1 MRRELGASTF
11 AFAWREPA
19 LEALRRL
26 HALGLNGFDVI
37 LAPGHCWPGEL
48 TTAER
53 SRLASTLSAEG
64 IRIDSVNFPALDLNL
79 ASSVAEVRAYSV
91 GRYREALQLGAELGA
106 RGVVAVPGRV
116 SPLIGPPPEE
126 TERRLAESV
135 EELLAAAEETDASV
149 FLELHP
155 QTPIP
160 TVDALDRFV
169 AGFADPRL
177 RVAYDVAN
185 AEFVSEDHGEAIRR
199 LAPRL
204 GQVHLSDAQRDALG
218 PRPHRPRHRG
228 LRDDLPDA
236 RRDRVRRRV
245 HPGSRHADAASRHR
259 GIAGRARVGRPCET
273 ATGRH
278 RPDGLDSATMLDCQ
292 RSNDCQQLRRRETTQ
307 AS

>member
-19 LEALRRL
+19 LHALRRL

-48 TTAER
+48 TTAGR
-53 SRLASTLSAEG
+53 SRLASTLAAEG
-64 IRIDSVNFPALDLNL
+64 ILIDSVNFPALDLNL
-79 ASSVAEVRAYSV
+79 ASSVDEVRAYSV

-116 SPLIGPPPEE
+116 SPLIGPPPGE
-126 TERRLAESV
+126 TEQRLAESV
-135 EELLAAAEETDASV
+135 GELLAAAEETDASL

-185 AEFVSEDHGEAIRR
+185 AEFVSEDHGAALRR
-199 LAPRL
+199 LAPHL
-204 GQVHLSDAQRDALG
+204 GQVHLSDASATLWAHDRVGLGTVDFATVFRTLDEIAFDGACILEVVTPTPLPDIAASLDALASAG
-218 PRPHRPRHRG
+218 AAK
-228 LRDDLPDA
+228 LPLVD
-236 RRDRVRRRV
+236 
-245 HPGSRHADAASRHR
+245 
-259 GIAGRARVGRPCET
+259 
-273 ATGRH
+273 TGRT
-278 RPDGLDSATMLDCQ
+278 G
-292 RSNDCQQLRRRETTQ
+292 
-307 AS
+307 

>member
-19 LEALRRL
+19 LQALRRL

-48 TTAER
+48 TAADR
-53 SRLASTLSAEG
+53 SRLASTLAAEG

-79 ASSVAEVRAYSV
+79 ASCVAEVRKYSV
-91 GRYREALQLGAELGA
+91 ERYREALLLGAELGV

-116 SPLIGPPPEE
+116 SSLIGPPPEE
-126 TERRLAESV
+126 TERWLAESV
-135 EELLAAAEETDASV
+135 GELLAVAEETDASV

-169 AGFADPRL
+169 AGFDDPRL

-185 AEFVSEDHGEAIRR
+185 AEFVSEDHGEALLR

-204 GQVHLSDAQRDALG
+204 GQVHLSDASATRWAHDRVGLG
-218 PRPHRPRHRG
+218 TVDFATVFRTLDEIAFDGACILEVVTSTP
-228 LRDDLPDA
+228 LPDIEA
-236 RRDRVRRRV
+236 
-245 HPGSRHADAASRHR
+245 SLAALASS
-259 GIAGRARVGRPCET
+259 GPAKLPLVD
-273 ATGRH
+273 TGRT
-278 RPDGLDSATMLDCQ
+278 G
-292 RSNDCQQLRRRETTQ
+292 
-307 AS
+307 

>member
-1 MRRELGASTF
+1 MRRELGASTL
-11 AFAWREPA
+11 AFAWRQPA
-19 LEALRRL
+19 LDALRRL

-48 TTAER
+48 TTADR
-53 SRLASTLSAEG
+53 SRLASTLASEG

-91 GRYREALQLGAELGA
+91 GRYREALLLGAELDA

-116 SPLIGPPPEE
+116 SPLVGPPRGE
-126 TERRLAESV
+126 TERWLAESV
-135 EELLAAAEETDASV
+135 EELLAAAGESDASV

-185 AEFVSEDHGEAIRR
+185 AEFASEDHGAALRR
-199 LAPRL
+199 IAPRL
-204 GQVHLSDAQRDALG
+204 GQVHLSDASATRWAHD
-218 PRPHRPRHRG
+218 
-228 LRDDLPDA
+228 
-236 RRDRVRRRV
+236 
-245 HPGSRHADAASRHR
+245 
-259 GIAGRARVGRPCET
+259 RVGRGTVDFATIFRTLDEIAFDGACILEVVTPTPLPDIE
-273 ATGRH
+273 ASLDALASAGPAKLPLVDTGRT
-278 RPDGLDSATMLDCQ
+278 G
-292 RSNDCQQLRRRETTQ
+292 
-307 AS
+307 

>member
-19 LEALRRL
+19 LDALRRL
-26 HALGLNGFDVI
+26 HALGPNGFDVI

-48 TTAER
+48 TAADR
-53 SRLASTLSAEG
+53 SRLASTLAAEG

-79 ASSVAEVRAYSV
+79 ASCVAEVRKYSV
-91 GRYREALQLGAELGA
+91 ERYREALLLGSELGG

-116 SPLIGPPPEE
+116 SSLIGPPRAE
-126 TERRLAESV
+126 TERWLAESV
-135 EELLAAAEETDASV
+135 GELLAVAEETDASV

-169 AGFADPRL
+169 AGFDDPRL

-185 AEFVSEDHGEAIRR
+185 AEFVSEDHGEALRR

-204 GQVHLSDAQRDALG
+204 GQVHLSDASATRWAHDRVGLG
-218 PRPHRPRHRG
+218 TVDFATVFRTLDEIAFDGACILEVVTSTP
-228 LRDDLPDA
+228 LPDIEA
-236 RRDRVRRRV
+236 
-245 HPGSRHADAASRHR
+245 SLAALASS
-259 GIAGRARVGRPCET
+259 GPAKLPLVD
-273 ATGRH
+273 TGRT
-278 RPDGLDSATMLDCQ
+278 G
-292 RSNDCQQLRRRETTQ
+292 
-307 AS
+307 

>member
-19 LEALRRL
+19 LDALRRL

-48 TTAER
+48 TTAGR
-53 SRLASTLSAEG
+53 SRLASTLAGEG

-79 ASSVAEVRAYSV
+79 ASSVDEVRAYSV
-91 GRYREALQLGAELGA
+91 GRYHEALLLGAELGA

-135 EELLAAAEETDASV
+135 GELLAAAEETDASL

-185 AEFVSEDHGEAIRR
+185 AEFVSEDHGEALRR

-204 GQVHLSDAQRDALG
+204 GQVHLSDASAKRWAHEPVGLG
-218 PRPHRPRHRG
+218 TVDFATIFRTLDEIAFDGACILEVVTSTP
-228 LRDDLPDA
+228 LPDIEA
-236 RRDRVRRRV
+236 
-245 HPGSRHADAASRHR
+245 SLAALAS
-259 GIAGRARVGRPCET
+259 AGPAKLPLVD
-273 ATGRH
+273 TGRT
-278 RPDGLDSATMLDCQ
+278 G
-292 RSNDCQQLRRRETTQ
+292 
-307 AS
+307 

>member
-11 AFAWREPA
+11 AFAWRQPA
-19 LEALRRL
+19 LDALRRL

-48 TTAER
+48 TTADR
-53 SRLASTLSAEG
+53 SRLASTLASEG

-91 GRYREALQLGAELGA
+91 GRYREALLLGAELGA

-116 SPLIGPPPEE
+116 SPLIGPPREE
-126 TERRLAESV
+126 TERWLAESV
-135 EELLAAAEETDASV
+135 EELLAAAGESDASV

-185 AEFVSEDHGEAIRR
+185 AEFVSEDHGEALRR

-204 GQVHLSDAQRDALG
+204 GQVHLSDASATRWAHD
-218 PRPHRPRHRG
+218 
-228 LRDDLPDA
+228 
-236 RRDRVRRRV
+236 
-245 HPGSRHADAASRHR
+245 
-259 GIAGRARVGRPCET
+259 RVGRGTVDFARILRTLDEIAFDGACILEVVT
-273 ATGRH
+273 ATPLPDIEASLDALASAGPAKLPLVDTGRT
-278 RPDGLDSATMLDCQ
+278 G
-292 RSNDCQQLRRRETTQ
+292 
-307 AS
+307 

>member
-19 LEALRRL
+19 LDALRRL

-48 TTAER
+48 TTAGR
-53 SRLASTLSAEG
+53 SRLASTLAAEG

-79 ASSVAEVRAYSV
+79 ASSVDEVRAYSV
-91 GRYREALQLGAELGA
+91 GRYREALLLGAELGA

-135 EELLAAAEETDASV
+135 GELLAAAEETDASL

-185 AEFVSEDHGEAIRR
+185 AEFVSEDHGEALRR

-204 GQVHLSDAQRDALG
+204 GQVHLSDASATLWAHDRVGLGTVDFATIFRTLDEIAFDGGCILEVVTPTPLPDIEASLDALASAG
-218 PRPHRPRHRG
+218 AAK
-228 LRDDLPDA
+228 LPLVD
-236 RRDRVRRRV
+236 
-245 HPGSRHADAASRHR
+245 
-259 GIAGRARVGRPCET
+259 
-273 ATGRH
+273 TGRT
-278 RPDGLDSATMLDCQ
+278 G
-292 RSNDCQQLRRRETTQ
+292 
-307 AS
+307 